1 MIKVSAKLKSILS
14 VSFRIR
20 LLKNIIGITSVIQPF
35 PENDQL
41 KSLLVLSIESEK
53 YINIIKYLK
62 TLDIFE
68 KLKFDYKIFKT
79 IK

>member
-68 KLKFDYKIFKT
+68 YIEKLEPKT